1 MSGQLLTTREVA
13 DRLGVI
19 PETVLRW
26 IDTRG
31 LPAIRLTSRA
41 LRYDEGELDAWLAE
55 RATRAGDATRGVSAT
70 PDAAH
75 PVEAYGPSRPQPV
88 SGLRLD
94 SSATPRRDGA
104 RTQED

>member
-1 MSGQLLTTREVA
+1 VAKTPVSEHLLTTRQVA

-41 LRYDEGELDAWLAE
+41 LRYDEAELDAWIAGH
-55 RATRAGDATRGVSAT
+55 ATAT
-70 PDAAH
+70 PGREGVNDPGRRRQGNGILSASTIPLPTAARN
-75 PVEAYGPSRPQPV
+75 E
-88 SGLRLD
+88 
-94 SSATPRRDGA
+94 
-104 RTQED
+104 ED